1 MGDATPDTPADLL
14 EAVTQAIA
22 EAAAGRGGEP
32 LHRAQARAALAAIE
46 AAGFAILPRP
56 ARGVRRSLGS
66 ALASAESG
74 SGPSGAEGDD
84 DIRAARHW
92 LHGVA
97 AVLDRM
103 PEG

>member
-1 MGDATPDTPADLL
+1 MHDATQDTAADLL
-14 EAVTQAIA
+14 EAVTRAIA
-22 EAAAGRGGEP
+22 GAAADLTGES
-32 LHRAQARAALAAIE
+32 LHRARARAALAAIE
-46 AAGFAILPRP
+46 AAGSAILPRP

-74 SGPSGAEGDD
+74 LGPVGVQGNDD
-84 DIRAARHW
+84 MRAAQHW
-92 LHGVA
+92 LHSVA